1 MVDQVAAGTSGGDG
15 SQAAADA
22 ARAAQAAFGGTGT
35 VAPWYPDASKA
46 YVEGKGW
53 KSPADVLSSYTA
65 LETLMGADKAGRTV
79 VLPKDATDTE
89 GMKLFRAKL
98 GVPESPDKYELPA
111 PPGEGGA
118 NLIKEASGWFH
129 EAGIPKSAAQQITA
143 KWNTHIEGLIKAAQD
158 KAKGESHAQ
167 LESLKAEWGQSFDKN
182 AEFAR
187 RFLKAAGWDDAKM
200 AAYEA
205 TFGTA
210 VMLKDFFQ
218 WGAKLGEP
226 GFVAGDNQGGFAPA
240 KAQIQQKI
248 DELRSKRIANAITEK
263 EFHAQMSVLG
273 PQLEAAA

>member
-1 MVDQVAAGTSGGDG
+1 MAEATTITGNTVTGAATGIASTAAAGATG
-15 SQAAADA
+15 
-22 ARAAQAAFGGTGT
+22 AAQGTEGGAST
-35 VAPWYPDASKA
+35 APWFPDAQKA

-53 KSPADVLSSYTA
+53 KSPADVLTSYTA

-79 VLPKDATDTE
+79 VLPKDANDTE

-129 EAGIPKSAAQQITA
+129 EAGIPKTAAQAITA

-167 LESLKAEWGQSFDKN
+167 LEALKAEWGQSFDKN

-218 WGAKLGEP
+218 WGA
-226 GFVAGDNQGGFAPA
+226 FAPA

-248 DELRSKRIANAITEK
+248 DELRAKRIANAITEK